1 MTKDT
6 LFEILGE
13 IDDDMITESEN
24 NIKKSNGS
32 WLKLGALAACL
43 FIAFAISIP
52 FFKNTDAPKKEDDI
66 ENAVTEVTE
75 QDKIISPVQKTK
87 NNVFR
92 KFENYTYANAEE
104 LAHNG
109 NIIINDLGAPAICK
123 KQPVAT
129 SHNEEMKQSEWSAI
143 MDDFEALAGIQYYHF
158 LYRVPEKWGYPK
170 FSSFDYEEN
179 DVQKFEYVLEYDID
193 APGSWMSINT
203 NPNLKIIVASE
214 QDIKT
219 GICDAYRDYYPDK
232 QDKSVINGT
241 PVTAYKIYDT
251 DYAASFFFNGAY
263 YEVETENISKPYFIE
278 ILEWLTSPTTPEE
291 KEGYTLLELP
301 INHPMINDPLESE
314 GGRAGLSRQ
323 YYAPEKINE
332 SWRVTEI
339 FFAEAKTTYLTL
351 SKSGDT
357 LPGSTFFITPCV
369 DNPTVTVIPSDDTD
383 SVYNLPNIPLPACT
397 QPGCEVID
405 TITVGDICFDMFYHN
420 DDIWCHYTYEGED
433 YHIETKNVSKQE
445 IIDLINILFGH
456 HAASEVP
463 ADEVGVYA
471 EAVNLD
477 ILSDVSLSIFCGSY
491 LDENGEYTIL
501 VTETASDSDK
511 DQLLSEICRT
521 SENTTIMTAKY
532 TMQYLTSLQKKI
544 SDAMS
549 NNELPF
555 VMSSGVYDDKNRIIV
570 TVNTKDEAE
579 YSKLYAFD
587 TIGGAIEAEYSEE
600 SFTTLTEDLQAI
612 VPNDILPDEA
622 IPESE

>member
-1 MTKDT
+1 MTKGT
-6 LFEILGE
+6 LFEIIGD
-13 IDDDMITESEN
+13 IDDDIIIESEKK
-24 NIKKSNGS
+24 IKKPNGP
-32 WLKLGALAACL
+32 WLKLGTLAACL
-43 FIAFAISIP
+43 LIAFAVSIP
-52 FFKNTDAPKKEDDI
+52 FFKNTDSPKKEDDI
-66 ENAVTEVTE
+66 ENAVTEATE

-87 NNVFR
+87 NNVIR

-104 LAHNG
+104 LAGVG
-109 NIIINDLGAPAICK
+109 NIIINDLGAPEICK
-123 KQPVAT
+123 KQPVGT
-129 SHNEEMKQSEWSAI
+129 SHNEEMSESEWNAI
-143 MDDFEALAGIQYYHF
+143 MDNFEAMSDIQYYRF

-179 DVQKFEYVLEYDID
+179 DVQKFEFVLEYDID
-193 APGSWMSINT
+193 APGSWNPVNT

-251 DYAASFFFNGAY
+251 DYAASFFFSGAY

-291 KEGYTLLELP
+291 KEGYSLLELP
-301 INHPMINDPLESE
+301 IKHPMKNDPFANE

-357 LPGSTFFITPCV
+357 LPKSTFFITPCL

-383 SVYNLPNIPLPACT
+383 SVYNLPNIPLPACK

-456 HAASEVP
+456 HATSEVP

-477 ILSDVSLSIFCGSY
+477 ILSDVSLSVFCGSY
-491 LDENGEYTIL
+491 LDENGEYIIL
-501 VTETASDSDK
+501 VTEGTPDIAKMQILSDTGRNK
-511 DQLLSEICRT
+511 G
-521 SENTTIMTAKY
+521 NTTFKTAKY
-532 TMQYLTSLQKKI
+532 TMKYLTELQKKI

-549 NNELPF
+549 AKEIPF
-555 VMSSGVYDDKNRIIV
+555 VTSSGIYDDKNRIIV
-570 TVNTKDEAE
+570 TVNTKDESE
-579 YSKLYAFD
+579 YQKIYDMD
-587 TIGGAIEAEYSEE
+587 TLGGAIEIQYSEE
-600 SFTTLTEDLQAI
+600 VFTTTFEDLTET
-612 VPNDILPDEA
+612 DIF
-622 IPESE
+622 PEHE